1 MKRDGRI
8 ATQMKAAGR
17 KREGENATR
26 TRDGVQRPVVGGLVG
41 GGGDGAP
48 LLKKPQSFKK
58 ARGTPHPR
66 VLREQLA
73 ADIDKPRAYYYWKI
87 VGPKWPGGSRWK
99 IRSREMDFSHGESG
113 VPRPEVGR
121 FRRKEGRFP
130 IRRLSR
136 ET

>member
-26 TRDGVQRPVVGGLVG
+26 TRDGVQRPVVGGPVG

-87 VGPKWPGGSRWK
+87 VGPKWPGGSRWE
-99 IRSREMDFSHGESG
+99 IRSRENGFSTVKVVRRG
-113 VPRPEVGR
+113 PEAGR
-121 FRRKEGRFP
+121 FRRKEGRTFSNSP
-130 IRRLSR
+130 IIP
-136 ET
+136 